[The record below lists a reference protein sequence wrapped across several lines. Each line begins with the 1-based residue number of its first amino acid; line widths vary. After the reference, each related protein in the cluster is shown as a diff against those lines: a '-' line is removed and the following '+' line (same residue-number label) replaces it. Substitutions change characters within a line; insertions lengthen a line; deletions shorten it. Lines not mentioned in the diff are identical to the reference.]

1 MRTRLGFVSN
11 SSSSSFVITSLKENT
26 LTGWENIIK
35 AIKENPERDIVII
48 GNELYEG
55 VDVFHPTMKQ
65 KYWIL
70 SSEQEIMNKHW
81 WRDVYAVIEP
91 ISENESKSV
100 FLFPESDLPA
110 NQLAVIEVDKDYR
123 STDDNTTYEEFMERY
138 DIQNEIY

>member
-1 MRTRLGFVSN
+1 MRTRLGFISN

-35 AIKENPERDIVII
+35 AIKENPERDIIII

-70 SSEQEIMNKHW
+70 SFAKEIMKKHW

-91 ISENESKSV
+91 ISEDESKSV

-110 NQLAVIEVDKDYR
+110 NKVAVIEVDKDYY

-138 DIQNEIY
+138 DLQNEIY